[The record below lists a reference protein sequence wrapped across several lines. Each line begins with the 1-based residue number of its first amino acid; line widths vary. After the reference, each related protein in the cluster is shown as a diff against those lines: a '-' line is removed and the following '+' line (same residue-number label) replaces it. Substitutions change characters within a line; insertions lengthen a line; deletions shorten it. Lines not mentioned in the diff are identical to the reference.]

1 MRVAVWVVEEI
12 GGTASEKTGSKSE
25 TNDDGGADNDDG
37 GADTSTRACSRRRR
51 EGVPLRWQHVGVT

>member
-25 TNDDGGADNDDG
+25 TNDDGGADTSLFAEMEG
-37 GADTSTRACSRRRR
+37 RGATEVAARGSHMSSSMISFF
-51 EGVPLRWQHVGVT
+51 